1 MDVGLVD
8 ILAAGGADGGLPEL
22 VLDIALALVLAGVL
36 AIGFTRL
43 RIPTVAAFLVAGVI
57 LGPIGTGLISNR
69 DNIDTI
75 AQLGLILLLFLIGL
89 EINVKSL
96 LTKGR
101 SVLVSGPLLYP
112 LSGLFGFVVVKGLL
126 LLGIGTG
133 IVSGS
138 DYGPLYI
145 GLAVAASSTVLVVAL
160 FQQSFLLDTVSGRI
174 ALTMLVFEDIWSVIV
189 LALQPNFD
197 NPSLGPIAAT
207 FAGIAVLAGI
217 AWLLA
222 RYVLPVGFR
231 WIAKQPATIL
241 VASLAWCFG
250 IVLIGINLDTP
261 IESVV
266 GVDPGIAVSAGVAAL
281 IAGTTVNA
289 LPFSAEIVRQV
300 SVVRD
305 FFITLFFVGIG
316 MTIPA
321 PDGIAVVLAGF
332 GVALLTVLT
341 RFVVMLPLLYV
352 TGTDRRNATLTVA
365 RMAQISEF
373 SLVVAYL
380 GLQLGHIDPR
390 LNSVIVFAFV
400 ITAIATPFVF
410 ARSEAIEARLA
421 PVLERIGLKAPPAG
435 TEQEV
440 QDYDVALL
448 GVHRTASS
456 LLNELADQAP
466 ETLAR
471 TTVVDFNV
479 AIHPRI
485 AELGPSITYGDFTSP
500 ETLHHAGV
508 DKARVVLC
516 TIPEDVLSSAST
528 VDVVHVAREVA
539 PQAVIIATATTF
551 PEVRRIYAAGADF
564 VLLPRLD
571 AARAALHAV
580 QVALNGQ
587 IESLRDETDE
597 ELDGRQRREVLD

>member
-1 MDVGLVD
+1 MD

-36 AIGFTRL
+36 AIVFTRL
-43 RIPTVAAFLVAGVI
+43 RIPTVAAFLVAGVV
-57 LGPIGTGLISNR
+57 LGPVGTGLISNR

-89 EINVKSL
+89 EIDVKSL

-112 LSGLFGFVVVKGLL
+112 LSGLFGFVIIKGLL

-174 ALTMLVFEDIWSVIV
+174 ALAMLVFEDIWSVIV
-189 LALQPNFD
+189 LAIQPSFD
-197 NPSLGPIAAT
+197 DPSLGPIIAT
-207 FAGIAVLAGI
+207 FAGIALLAVI
-217 AWLLA
+217 AWVAA
-222 RYVLPVGFR
+222 RYILPVGFR

-250 IVLIGINLDTP
+250 IVLVGINLDVA
-261 IESVV
+261 IDSVF

-281 IAGTTVNA
+281 IAGSTIAA

-321 PDGIAVVLAGF
+321 PDGVGVVLAGV

-341 RFVVMLPLLYV
+341 RFCVMLPLLYV
-352 TGTDRRNATLTVA
+352 AGTDRRNATLTVV

-380 GLQLGHIDPR
+380 GLQLGHIDPT

-400 ITAIATPFVF
+400 ITAIATPFLF
-410 ARSEAIEARLA
+410 ARAETVESRIAPLLDRLGMTPPPTGA
-421 PVLERIGLKAPPAG
+421 QEEEKA
-435 TEQEV
+435 
-440 QDYDVALL
+440 YDLALL

-456 LLNELADQAP
+456 LLNDLAVEYP

-485 AELGPSITYGDFTSP
+485 AELGAGVTYGDFTSP

-508 DKARVVLC
+508 NKARVVLC
-516 TIPEDVLSSAST
+516 TIPDDVMSSAST
-528 VDVVHVAREVA
+528 VDVVHVARQVSPDA
-539 PQAVIIATATTF
+539 LIIATATTF

-571 AARAALHAV
+571 ASRSALQAVHA
-580 QVALNGQ
+580 ALNGRL
-587 IESLRDETDE
+587 ENLRDDYDAI
-597 ELDGRQRREVLD
+597 LDGQGRREVLD

>member
-1 MDVGLVD
+1 MDF
-8 ILAAGGADGGLPEL
+8 LAAGGADGGLPEL
-22 VLDIALALVLAGVL
+22 ILDIALALVLAGVL
-36 AIGFTRL
+36 AIAFTRL

-57 LGPIGTGLISNR
+57 LGPVGTGLISNR

-89 EINVKSL
+89 EIDVRAL

-112 LSGLFGFVVVKGLL
+112 LSALFGFVVVKALL
-126 LLGIGTG
+126 LVGIGTS

-160 FQQSFLLDTVSGRI
+160 YQQSFLLDTVSGRI
-174 ALTMLVFEDIWSVIV
+174 ALAMLVFEDIWSVIV
-189 LALQPNFD
+189 LAIQPSFD
-197 NPSLGPIAAT
+197 DPSLGPIVAT
-207 FAGIAVLAGI
+207 FVGIAVLAAI
-217 AWLLA
+217 AWALA

-231 WIAKQPATIL
+231 WIAKQPSTIL

-250 IVLIGINLDTP
+250 IVLIGINLDTA
-261 IESVV
+261 IDSVF
-266 GVDPGIAVSAGVAAL
+266 GLDPGIAVSAGVAAL
-281 IAGTTVNA
+281 IAGSTIA
-289 LPFSAEIVRQV
+289 AIPFSAEIVRQV

-321 PDGIAVVLAGF
+321 PDGAGVLLAGL

-341 RFVVMLPLLYV
+341 RFSIMLPLLYF
-352 TGTDRRNATLTVA
+352 TGTDRRNATFTVA

-380 GLQLGHIDPR
+380 GLQLGHIDPT

-400 ITAIATPFVF
+400 ITAIGTPFVF
-410 ARSEAIEARLA
+410 ARAETIEARLA
-421 PVLERIGLKAPPAG
+421 PVLDRIGMKPPPAG
-435 TEQEV
+435 SEHEEKA
-440 QDYDVALL
+440 YDLALL

-456 LLNELADQAP
+456 LLNDLAEEFP
-466 ETLAR
+466 ETLSR

-485 AELGPSITYGDFTSP
+485 AELGASVTYGDFTSP

-516 TIPEDVLSSAST
+516 TIPDDVLSSAST
-528 VDVVHVAREVA
+528 VDAVRVAREVSPDA
-539 PQAVIIATATTF
+539 MIIATATTF

-571 AARAALHAV
+571 AARSALQAV
-580 QVALNGQ
+580 QAALNGQ
-587 IESLRDETDE
+587 LEDLRDDFDVT
-597 ELDGRQRREVLD
+597 LDGQGRREVLD

>member
-1 MDVGLVD
+1 MD
-8 ILAAGGADGGLPEL
+8 IIAAGGADAGLPEL

-36 AIGFTRL
+36 AIVFTRL
-43 RIPTVAAFLVAGVI
+43 RIPTVAAFLLAGVV
-57 LGPIGTGLISNR
+57 LGPVGTGLISDR

-75 AQLGLILLLFLIGL
+75 AQLGLVLLLFLIGL
-89 EINVKSL
+89 EIDVRAL

-112 LSGLFGFVVVKGLL
+112 LSGLFGFVIVKGVL

-160 FQQSFLLDTVSGRI
+160 FQQNFLLDTVSGRI
-174 ALTMLVFEDIWSVIV
+174 ALAMLVFEDIWSVIV
-189 LALQPNFD
+189 LAIQPSFD
-197 NPSLGPIAAT
+197 EPSVGPIVAT
-207 FAGIAVLAGI
+207 FVGIAVLALI

-231 WIAKQPATIL
+231 WIAKQPSTIL

-250 IVLIGINLDTP
+250 VVLIGINLDTG
-261 IESVV
+261 IDAVL
-266 GVDPGIAVSAGVAAL
+266 GLDPGIAVSAGVAAL
-281 IAGTTVNA
+281 IAGTTIA
-289 LPFSAEIVRQV
+289 AIPFSAEIVRQV

-321 PDGIAVVLAGF
+321 PEGFGVVLAAV
-332 GVALLTVLT
+332 GVALLTLLT
-341 RFVVMLPLLYV
+341 RFTVMLPLLYL

-380 GLQLGHIDPR
+380 GLQLGHITPT

-400 ITAIATPFVF
+400 ITAIGTPFLF
-410 ARSEAIEARLA
+410 ARAEAVETRLA
-421 PVLERIGLKAPPAG
+421 PVLDRVGMKAPAAG
-435 TEQEV
+435 TEDDERA
-440 QDYDVALL
+440 YDLALL
-448 GVHRTASS
+448 GVHRTGSS
-456 LLNELADQAP
+456 LLHELSVESP

-485 AELGPSITYGDFTSP
+485 AALGASVTYGDFTSP
-500 ETLHHAGV
+500 ETLHHAGA
-508 DKARVVLC
+508 DKARVILC
-516 TIPEDVLSSAST
+516 TIADDVLSSASP
-528 VDVVHVAREVA
+528 VDLVRVAREVA
-539 PQAVIIATATTF
+539 PEAVIIATATTF

-571 AARAALHAV
+571 AAQAALDAMR
-580 QVALNGQ
+580 AGLNGQ
-587 IESLRDETDE
+587 IESLRDAYDV
-597 ELDGRQRREVLD
+597 ELDGQGRREVLD

>member
-1 MDVGLVD
+1 MDF
-8 ILAAGGADGGLPEL
+8 LAAGGADGGLPEL
-22 VLDIALALVLAGVL
+22 ILDIALALVLAGVL
-36 AIGFTRL
+36 AIAFTRL

-57 LGPIGTGLISNR
+57 LGPVGTGLISNR
-69 DNIDTI
+69 ENIDTI

-89 EINVKSL
+89 EIDVRAL

-112 LSGLFGFVVVKGLL
+112 LSGLFGFVIVKGLL

-160 FQQSFLLDTVSGRI
+160 YQQSFLLDTVSGRI
-174 ALTMLVFEDIWSVIV
+174 ALAMLVFEDIWSVIV
-189 LALQPNFD
+189 LAIQPSFD
-197 NPSLGPIAAT
+197 DPSLGPIVAT
-207 FAGIAVLAGI
+207 FVGIAVLAAI
-217 AWLLA
+217 AWALA

-231 WIAKQPATIL
+231 WIAKQPSTIL

-250 IVLIGINLDTP
+250 IVLIGINLDTA
-261 IESVV
+261 IDSVF
-266 GVDPGIAVSAGVAAL
+266 GLDPGIAVSAGVAAL
-281 IAGTTVNA
+281 IAGSTIA
-289 LPFSAEIVRQV
+289 AIPFSAEIVRQV

-321 PDGIAVVLAGF
+321 PDGAGVLLAGL

-341 RFVVMLPLLYV
+341 RFTIMLPLLYA

-380 GLQLGHIDPR
+380 GLQLGHIDPT

-400 ITAIATPFVF
+400 ITAIGTPFVF
-410 ARSEAIEARLA
+410 ARAEAIEARVA
-421 PVLERIGLKAPPAG
+421 PVLDRIGMKPPPPGSEHEEKA
-435 TEQEV
+435 
-440 QDYDVALL
+440 YDLALL

-456 LLNELADQAP
+456 LLNDLAEEFP
-466 ETLAR
+466 ETLSR

-485 AELGPSITYGDFTSP
+485 AELGAAVTYGDFTSP

-516 TIPEDVLSSAST
+516 TIPDDVLSSAST
-528 VDVVHVAREVA
+528 VDAVRVAREVSPDA
-539 PQAVIIATATTF
+539 MIIATATTF

-571 AARAALHAV
+571 AARSALQAV
-580 QVALNGQ
+580 QAALNGQ
-587 IESLRDETDE
+587 LEDLRDDFDVT
-597 ELDGRQRREVLD
+597 LDGQGRREVLD

>member
-1 MDVGLVD
+1 MDV
-8 ILAAGGADGGLPEL
+8 LAAGGADGGLPEL
-22 VLDIALALVLAGVL
+22 ILDIALALVLAGVL
-36 AIGFTRL
+36 AIAFTRL

-57 LGPIGTGLISNR
+57 LGPVGTGLISNR
-69 DNIDTI
+69 ENIDTI

-89 EINVKSL
+89 EIDVRAL

-160 FQQSFLLDTVSGRI
+160 YQQSFLLDTVSGRI
-174 ALTMLVFEDIWSVIV
+174 ALAMLVFEDIWSVIV
-189 LALQPNFD
+189 LAIQPSFD
-197 NPSLGPIAAT
+197 DPSLGPIVAT
-207 FAGIAVLAGI
+207 FVGIAVLAAI
-217 AWLLA
+217 AWALA

-231 WIAKQPATIL
+231 WIAKQPSTIL

-250 IVLIGINLDTP
+250 IVLIGINLDTA
-261 IESVV
+261 IDSVF
-266 GVDPGIAVSAGVAAL
+266 GLDPGIAVSAGVAAL
-281 IAGTTVNA
+281 IAGSTIA
-289 LPFSAEIVRQV
+289 AIPFSAEIVRQV

-321 PDGIAVVLAGF
+321 PDGAGVLLAGL

-341 RFVVMLPLLYV
+341 RFTIMLPLLYV

-380 GLQLGHIDPR
+380 GLQLGHIDPT

-400 ITAIATPFVF
+400 ITAIGTPFVF
-410 ARSEAIEARLA
+410 ARAEAIEARVA
-421 PVLERIGLKAPPAG
+421 PVLDRIGMKPPPPGSEHEEKA
-435 TEQEV
+435 
-440 QDYDVALL
+440 YDLALL

-456 LLNELADQAP
+456 LLNDLAEEFP
-466 ETLAR
+466 ETLSR

-485 AELGPSITYGDFTSP
+485 AELGAAVTYGDFTSP

-516 TIPEDVLSSAST
+516 TIPDDVLSSAST
-528 VDVVHVAREVA
+528 VDAVRVAREVSPDA
-539 PQAVIIATATTF
+539 MIIATATTF

-571 AARAALHAV
+571 AARSALQAV
-580 QVALNGQ
+580 QAALNGQ
-587 IESLRDETDE
+587 LEDLRDDFDVT
-597 ELDGRQRREVLD
+597 LDGQGRREVLD

>member
-1 MDVGLVD
+1 MN

-36 AIGFTRL
+36 AIAFTRL
-43 RIPTVAAFLVAGVI
+43 RIPTVAAFLVAGVV
-57 LGPIGTGLISNR
+57 LGPVGTGLISNR

-89 EINVKSL
+89 EIDVRAL

-101 SVLVSGPLLYP
+101 SVLISGPLLYP
-112 LSGLFGFVVVKGLL
+112 LSGVFGFVVVKGLL

-174 ALTMLVFEDIWSVIV
+174 ALAMLVFEDIWSVIV
-189 LALQPNFD
+189 LAIQPSFD
-197 NPSLGPIAAT
+197 NPSAGPIVAT
-207 FAGIAVLAGI
+207 FAGIAVLAVI
-217 AWLLA
+217 AWAAA

-250 IVLIGINLDTP
+250 IVLVGINLDVA
-261 IESVV
+261 IDSVL

-281 IAGTTVNA
+281 IAGTTIAA

-321 PDGIAVVLAGF
+321 PDGVGVVLAGV
-332 GVALLTVLT
+332 GVALLTILT
-341 RFVVMLPLLYV
+341 RFTVMLPLLYAS
-352 TGTDRRNATLTVA
+352 GTDRRNATLTVL

-380 GLQLGHIDPR
+380 GLQLGHIDPT

-400 ITAIATPFVF
+400 ITAVATPFLF
-410 ARSEAIEARLA
+410 ARAETMEARLA
-421 PVLERIGLKAPPAG
+421 PLLERLGMKAPPAG
-435 TEQEV
+435 GDEV
-440 QDYDVALL
+440 EKAYDLALL

-456 LLNELADQAP
+456 LLNDLAVEYP

-479 AIHPRI
+479 SIHPHI
-485 AELGPSITYGDFTSP
+485 AELGAAVTYGDFTSP

-516 TIPEDVLSSAST
+516 TIPDDVLSSAST
-528 VDVVHVAREVA
+528 VDVVRVARQVA
-539 PQAVIIATATTF
+539 PDALIIATATTF

-571 AARAALHAV
+571 AARSALQAVHA
-580 QVALNGQ
+580 ALNGKL
-587 IESLRDETDE
+587 ETLRDDYDAT
-597 ELDGRQRREVLD
+597 LDGQGRREVLD